1 MTGEEKDK
9 VKGDKKDDKKENK
22 KDNKIV
28 MINSF
33 KGGAGKTTAALCRC
47 MSEYKGD
54 TYQNIYYVDLDIL
67 GTGVEYV
74 LSLEKQKVYYNDL
87 DDRKNSTLQEKVQK
101 INLEGKNH
109 FFAAILNPVSRRKE
123 SYSGQD
129 RLRSCPDV
137 ERGIFQSKVKK
148 LLNQILNRKGKNLI
162 VLDCAPGISYTE
174 ECILADIYAMR
185 DNDKKSV
192 EVEEIYV
199 TTPDASHIRKTAE
212 SLNEY
217 AAYLKKK
224 NRTVTILIND
234 LFDCEGMSQRER
246 EEGEE
251 AYFLFKKQNVI
262 REIESIFHIP
272 SLKIFYLPYN
282 ENLLKK
288 SIIKNEAK
296 LINRPDDYDVWPT
309 KAEVEKED
317 VGEEEAERVEA
328 QKEEI
333 EKAEKGELQEE
344 EAGKA
349 EGEKAEAG
357 KVEAQ
362 EEEIEKAEAEK
373 VEAEQA
379 KAGKTEAKQAEA
391 EKVETQ
397 KAEIEKVEEEQEK
410 VEKVE
415 AEKAEAGQEKME
427 NAKKE
432 KEIKKDEH

>member
-217 AAYLKKK
+217 AAYLKK
-224 NRTVTILIND
+224 RTV
-234 LFDCEGMSQRER
+234 
-246 EEGEE
+246 
-251 AYFLFKKQNVI
+251 
-262 REIESIFHIP
+262 P
-272 SLKIFYLPYN
+272 
-282 ENLLKK
+282 
-288 SIIKNEAK
+288 
-296 LINRPDDYDVWPT
+296 
-309 KAEVEKED
+309 
-317 VGEEEAERVEA
+317 
-328 QKEEI
+328 
-333 EKAEKGELQEE
+333 
-344 EAGKA
+344 
-349 EGEKAEAG
+349 
-357 KVEAQ
+357 
-362 EEEIEKAEAEK
+362 
-373 VEAEQA
+373 
-379 KAGKTEAKQAEA
+379 
-391 EKVETQ
+391 
-397 KAEIEKVEEEQEK
+397 
-410 VEKVE
+410 
-415 AEKAEAGQEKME
+415 
-427 NAKKE
+427 
-432 KEIKKDEH
+432 

>member
-333 EKAEKGELQEE
+333 EKAE
-344 EAGKA
+344 
-349 EGEKAEAG
+349 
-357 KVEAQ
+357 
-362 EEEIEKAEAEK
+362 AEK

>member
-1 MTGEEKDK
+1 MIGEEKDK

-22 KDNKIV
+22 KENRKDNKIV

-47 MSEYKGD
+47 VSEYKGD
-54 TYQNIYYVDLDIL
+54 TYQNIYYIDLDIL

-74 LSLEKQKVYYNDL
+74 FSLEKQEVYYNDL
-87 DDRKNSTLQEKVQK
+87 DDGKNSRLQEKVPK
-101 INLEGKNH
+101 IDLEGKNH

-148 LLNQILNRKGKNLI
+148 LLDKILNGKGKNLI

-174 ECILADIYAMR
+174 ECILADVYAMR

-217 AAYLKKK
+217 AAYLKKG

-234 LFDCEGMSQRER
+234 LFDCEGMYQRER
-246 EEGEE
+246 EEDEE
-251 AYFLFKKQNVI
+251 IHFVYKKQDII

-272 SLKIFYLPYN
+272 SLKIFYLPYR
-282 ENLLKK
+282 ENLLKR
-288 SIIKNEAK
+288 SIIKNVAK
-296 LINRPDDYDVWPT
+296 LKNRLDDYDVWPT

-317 VGEEEAERVEA
+317 VGEKVEA
-328 QKEEI
+328 QKAEIVKAEAEKEE
-333 EKAEKGELQEE
+333 AEKGELQEE

-349 EGEKAEAG
+349 EGE
-357 KVEAQ
+357 
-362 EEEIEKAEAEK
+362 
-373 VEAEQA
+373 
-379 KAGKTEAKQAEA
+379 QAEA

-397 KAEIEKVEEEQEK
+397 KAEIEKAEAEKEKAEKGELQEEEAEQEK
-410 VEKVE
+410 VEKAE
-415 AEKAEAGQEKME
+415 AE
-427 NAKKE
+427 KE

>member
-1 MTGEEKDK
+1 M
-9 VKGDKKDDKKENK
+9 
-22 KDNKIV
+22 
-28 MINSF
+28 
-33 KGGAGKTTAALCRC
+33 
-47 MSEYKGD
+47 
-54 TYQNIYYVDLDIL
+54 
-67 GTGVEYV
+67 EYV
-74 LSLEKQKVYYNDL
+74 FSLEKQEVYYNDL
-87 DDRKNSTLQEKVQK
+87 DDGKNSRLQEKVKK

-137 ERGIFQSKVKK
+137 ERGIFQNKVKK
-148 LLNQILNRKGKNLI
+148 LLNQILNGKGKNLI

-217 AAYLKKK
+217 AAYLKKG

-234 LFDCEGMSQRER
+234 LFDCEGMCQRER
-246 EEGEE
+246 EEDEE
-251 AYFLFKKQNVI
+251 IRFVYKKQDII
-262 REIESIFHIP
+262 REIESIFHVP

-296 LINRPDDYDVWPT
+296 LANNGADDYNVWPT
-309 KAEVEKED
+309 
-317 VGEEEAERVEA
+317 EEELEKLEAKETEKAGTGKTEAGQAEAGKGEA
-328 QKEEI
+328 QKEE
-333 EKAEKGELQEE
+333 L
-344 EAGKA
+344 
-349 EGEKAEAG
+349 EKAEA
-357 KVEAQ
+357 
-362 EEEIEKAEAEK
+362 
-373 VEAEQA
+373 
-379 KAGKTEAKQAEA
+379 
-391 EKVETQ
+391 
-397 KAEIEKVEEEQEK
+397 EQEK
-410 VEKVE
+410 VEKAE
-415 AEKAEAGQEKME
+415 AE
-427 NAKKE
+427 KE

>member
-1 MTGEEKDK
+1 MIGEEKDK

-148 LLNQILNRKGKNLI
+148 LLNQILNGKGKNLI

-185 DNDKKSV
+185 NNDKKSV

-296 LINRPDDYDVWPT
+296 LINRPDDYDVWST

-328 QKEEI
+328 QKEE
-333 EKAEKGELQEE
+333 K
-344 EAGKA
+344 
-349 EGEKAEAG
+349 
-357 KVEAQ
+357 
-362 EEEIEKAEAEK
+362 
-373 VEAEQA
+373 
-379 KAGKTEAKQAEA
+379 
-391 EKVETQ
+391 
-397 KAEIEKVEEEQEK
+397 
-410 VEKVE
+410 
-415 AEKAEAGQEKME
+415 
-427 NAKKE
+427 
-432 KEIKKDEH
+432 

>member
-47 MSEYKGD
+47 VSEYKGD
-54 TYQNIYYVDLDIL
+54 TYQNIYYIDLDIL

-74 LSLEKQKVYYNDL
+74 FSLEKQEVYYNDL
-87 DDRKNSTLQEKVQK
+87 DDGKNSRLQEKVKK

-137 ERGIFQSKVKK
+137 ERGIFQNKVKK

-217 AAYLKKK
+217 AAYLKKG

-234 LFDCEGMSQRER
+234 LFDCEGMCQRER
-246 EEGEE
+246 EEDEE
-251 AYFLFKKQNVI
+251 IRFVYKKQDII
-262 REIESIFHIP
+262 REIESIFHVP

-296 LINRPDDYDVWPT
+296 LANNGADDYNVWPT
-309 KAEVEKED
+309 
-317 VGEEEAERVEA
+317 EEELEKLEAKETEKAGTGKTEAGKGEA
-328 QKEEI
+328 QKEE
-333 EKAEKGELQEE
+333 L
-344 EAGKA
+344 
-349 EGEKAEAG
+349 EKAEA
-357 KVEAQ
+357 
-362 EEEIEKAEAEK
+362 
-373 VEAEQA
+373 
-379 KAGKTEAKQAEA
+379 
-391 EKVETQ
+391 
-397 KAEIEKVEEEQEK
+397 EQEK
-410 VEKVE
+410 VEKAE
-415 AEKAEAGQEKME
+415 AE
-427 NAKKE
+427 KE

>member
-1 MTGEEKDK
+1 MIGEEKDK

-22 KDNKIV
+22 KENRKDNKIV

-47 MSEYKGD
+47 VSEYKGD
-54 TYQNIYYVDLDIL
+54 TYQNIYYIDLDIL

-74 LSLEKQKVYYNDL
+74 FSLEKQEVYYNDL
-87 DDRKNSTLQEKVQK
+87 DDGKNSRLQEKVPK
-101 INLEGKNH
+101 IDLEGKNH

-148 LLNQILNRKGKNLI
+148 LLDKILNGKGKNLI

-174 ECILADIYAMR
+174 ECILADVYAMR

-217 AAYLKKK
+217 AAYLKKG

-234 LFDCEGMSQRER
+234 LFDCEGMYQRER
-246 EEGEE
+246 EEDEE
-251 AYFLFKKQNVI
+251 IHFVYKKQDII

-272 SLKIFYLPYN
+272 SLKIFYLPYR
-282 ENLLKK
+282 ENLLKR
-288 SIIKNEAK
+288 SIIKNVAK
-296 LINRPDDYDVWPT
+296 LKNRLDDYDVWPT

-333 EKAEKGELQEE
+333 EKAEAEKEEAEKGELQEE

-349 EGEKAEAG
+349 EGE
-357 KVEAQ
+357 
-362 EEEIEKAEAEK
+362 
-373 VEAEQA
+373 
-379 KAGKTEAKQAEA
+379 QAEA

-397 KAEIEKVEEEQEK
+397 KAEIEKSEAEKEKAEKGELQEEEAEQEK
-410 VEKVE
+410 VEKAE
-415 AEKAEAGQEKME
+415 AE
-427 NAKKE
+427 KE